1 MSGGDPMPPT
11 ATAAVPMYPTGR
23 APASPRS
30 AKARLALVIQMLVGA
45 VGGFFG
51 LQWLDSRVG
60 GLDVGL
66 LFLGLGALVVMTWL
80 QILVHEAG
88 HAVAGA
94 LAGRRF
100 AGAGIGPLQVD
111 RGAGGLLTFRWTR
124 SIRGIAGYAVMLPRA
139 HEPRR
144 RAAAYILG
152 GPLANL
158 ACAATA
164 FGLWQWLA
172 DPAPLVRVLLAVTG
186 AVGLLL
192 GVLNLVPFHSQGW
205 SSDGHNLLQ
214 LWGRPRHWEAVQA
227 AQLAQASAL
236 AGVRPRD
243 WPAMPEA
250 GLDDLP
256 PPLRASLQAMRLIA
270 ALDSGDATTA
280 RAAATAIAGL
290 WPALPD
296 GQTQGGAVMLATYAA
311 RTGDR
316 ALLAA
321 WRPYC
326 EGGLMDL
333 QPARLWLDAEAASL
347 DGDLPRARDLVAQ
360 ARAALPR
367 IHDRAGQ
374 LVMAEYLDQLEQRI
388 AVQEHQ
394 HPAARP
400 PPLPVEA

>member
-1 MSGGDPMPPT
+1 
-11 ATAAVPMYPTGR
+11 
-23 APASPRS
+23 
-30 AKARLALVIQMLVGA
+30 
-45 VGGFFG
+45 
-51 LQWLDSRVG
+51 
-60 GLDVGL
+60 
-66 LFLGLGALVVMTWL
+66 MTWL
-80 QILVHEAG
+80 QIVAHEAG
-88 HAVAGA
+88 HALAGA

-100 AGAGIGPLQVD
+100 VGAGIGPLQVD
-111 RGAGGLLTFRWTR
+111 RGAGGRLTFRWAR
-124 SIRGIAGYAVMLPRA
+124 GIRGIAGYAVMLPRA

-164 FGLWQWLA
+164 FGLWHGLA

-186 AVGLLL
+186 AVALLL

-205 SSDGHNLLQ
+205 NSDGYNLLQ
-214 LWGRPRHWEAVQA
+214 LWGRPRHWQAVQA
-227 AQLAQASAL
+227 VQLAQASAL
-236 AGVRPRD
+236 AGVRPRH

-250 GLDDLP
+250 SLDDLP
-256 PPLRASLQAMRLIA
+256 PPLQASVQAMRLIV
-270 ALDSGDATTA
+270 ALDSGDADTA

-290 WPALPD
+290 WPAMPD
-296 GQTQGGAVMLATYAA
+296 GQAQGGAVMLATYAA

-326 EGGLMDL
+326 QGGLMDL

-347 DGDLPRARDLVAQ
+347 DGDLPRARDLATQ
-360 ARAALPR
+360 ARAAAPR

-374 LVMAEYLDQLEQRI
+374 LLMGEYLDQLEQRI
-388 AVQEHQ
+388 AAQEHQ
-394 HPAARP
+394 QPAARP

>member
-111 RGAGGLLTFRWTR
+111 RGAGGRLTFRWTR

-172 DPAPLVRVLLAVTG
+172 DPAPLVRVLLVATG
-186 AVGLLL
+186 VVGLTL
-192 GVLNLVPFHSQGW
+192 GVLNLVPFHNQGW

-214 LWGRPRHWEAVQA
+214 L
-227 AQLAQASAL
+227 
-236 AGVRPRD
+236 
-243 WPAMPEA
+243 
-250 GLDDLP
+250 
-256 PPLRASLQAMRLIA
+256 
-270 ALDSGDATTA
+270 
-280 RAAATAIAGL
+280 
-290 WPALPD
+290 
-296 GQTQGGAVMLATYAA
+296 
-311 RTGDR
+311 
-316 ALLAA
+316 
-321 WRPYC
+321 
-326 EGGLMDL
+326 
-333 QPARLWLDAEAASL
+333 
-347 DGDLPRARDLVAQ
+347 
-360 ARAALPR
+360 
-367 IHDRAGQ
+367 
-374 LVMAEYLDQLEQRI
+374 
-388 AVQEHQ
+388 
-394 HPAARP
+394 
-400 PPLPVEA
+400 